1 MIEQT
6 AHIIAHKQNQ
16 NIGGEFDAKNLTEF
30 ANSIYLHGKL
40 ETMNG
45 YDLCSFVVGNR
56 PKDDTV
62 IKTKVYIDECTIVY
76 ATLFYWE
83 VRESPKNR
91 YYKGLVVMNGDEE
104 SMEYASKKYWEKAKY
119 L

>member
-16 NIGGEFDAKNLTEF
+16 NIGGEFIANGLTEF
-30 ANSIYLHGKL
+30 ANGIYLHGKL

-45 YDLCSFVVGNR
+45 YDICSFLLGNR
-56 PKDDTV
+56 PKDDTMM
-62 IKTKVYIDECTIVY
+62 KAKVYIDECTIVY

-83 VRESPKNR
+83 VRESPTNR
-91 YYKGLVVMNGDEE
+91 YYKGLVVMNDDKEAL
-104 SMEYASKKYWEKAKY
+104 EYAKDKYWKQSPH